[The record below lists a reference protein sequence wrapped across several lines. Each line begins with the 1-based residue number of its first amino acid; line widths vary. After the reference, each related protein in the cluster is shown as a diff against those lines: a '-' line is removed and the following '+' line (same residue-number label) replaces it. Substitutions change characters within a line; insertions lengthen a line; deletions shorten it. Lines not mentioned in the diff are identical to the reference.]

1 MKAKFKKI
9 KLTQIDWVDFSIDE
23 KKLLIKKEPQTLN
36 EDFEVLDT
44 RTEYEIL
51 KDLGQ
56 LDLLD

>member
-23 KKLLIKKEPQTLN
+23 KELLIKKEPQIQN
-36 EDFEVLDT
+36 EDFKVLDT
-44 RTEYEIL
+44 RSEYEIL

>member
-9 KLTQIDWVDFSIDE
+9 KLTQIDWVEFTIDE
-23 KKLLIKKEPQTLN
+23 KESLINKEPQGQKNDL
-36 EDFEVLDT
+36 EIIDT

>member
-1 MKAKFKKI
+1 MKAKLKKI